1 MGPIGHLTI
10 PLSSV
15 MSRAK
20 YPHAVRLD
28 SDDSGGAFADC
39 RDGTWL
45 VKAVP
50 VIRHPESFVVVA
62 KITPQTAG

>member
-1 MGPIGHLTI
+1 
-10 PLSSV
+10 